1 MNIDNDKYFM
11 GIAINEAR
19 IALSEGEVPIGA
31 CIVCDGNV
39 VSKAH
44 NTRESEKN
52 AIRHAEIT
60 AIEYACNK
68 LGGWRLNNCTMYV
81 TLEPCLMCTGAL
93 ANARIKRLVF
103 AAKDSIGGAC
113 GSIIN
118 TSIYPSGLKCEITS
132 GICEKEASELLSAF
146 FASRRLNK

>member
-1 MNIDNDKYFM
+1 MNIDSDKYFM
-11 GIAINEAR
+11 SIAINEAKL
-19 IALSEGEVPIGA
+19 ALTEGEVPIGA
-31 CIVCDGNV
+31 CIVCDGEV
-39 VSKAH
+39 ISKAH

-60 AIEYACNK
+60 AIEHACNK
-68 LGGWRLNNCTMYV
+68 LGGWRLNSCTIYV

-118 TSIYPSGLKCEITS
+118 TSIYPSGLKCEIVS
-132 GICEKEASELLSAF
+132 GICEEEVSELLSAF
-146 FASRRLNK
+146 FASKRRNK